1 MTRYV
6 IALDPVTSGT
16 SVALIVEGTETPAVV
31 WIPAPPTNS
40 NRSVAATVRRTV
52 ATADKVMDSV
62 LRGGKPSLVVMMK
75 PLCDDIHS
83 DPSGPRRMMLSGE
96 IMRRLVDADVRV
108 AEVPPMTLTKWVLG
122 QFVPGKK
129 GQELVTKAMK
139 DTFHGID
146 TADLDSQFRWSTVAL
161 AAAGALAVGIPTRI
175 DVTDARLR
183 DLRQMVLPSTWT
195 LPSTAAEWHQR
206 HSIKQEVSA

>member
-31 WIPAPPTNS
+31 WIPAPAANS
-40 NRSVAATVRRTV
+40 NRSIAATVHRTV

-108 AEVPPMTLTKWVLG
+108 AEIPPMTLTKWTLG
-122 QFVPGKK
+122 RFVG
-129 GQELVTKAMK
+129 GTGGRELVTKTVK
-139 DTFHGID
+139 DTFSGID
-146 TADLDSQFRWSTVAL
+146 TTDLDSRFRWSTVAL
-161 AAAGALAVGIPTRI
+161 AAAGALAVGIETRI

-195 LPSTAAEWHQR
+195 LPSTAAEWHQK
-206 HSIKQEVSA
+206 HTHMEVSA

>member
-16 SVALIVEGTETPAVV
+16 SVALIVEGEPTPAVV
-31 WIPAPPTNS
+31 WIPAPPANS
-40 NRSVAATVRRTV
+40 NRAIAATVHRTV
-52 ATADKVMDSV
+52 ETAEGVLDSV
-62 LRGGKPSLVVMMK
+62 LRGGKPTLVVMMK

-108 AEVPPMTLTKWVLG
+108 AEIPPMTLNKWTLG
-122 QFVPGKK
+122 RFVGGTE
-129 GQELVTKAMK
+129 GQKLVTKAVK
-139 DTFHGID
+139 STFHGID
-146 TADLDSQFRWSTVAL
+146 TADLNDKFRWSTVAL
-161 AAAGALAVGIPTRI
+161 AAAGALAVGIETPI
-175 DVTDARLR
+175 EVTDARLR

-195 LPSTAAEWHQR
+195 LPATAIEWHQK
-206 HSIKQEVSA
+206 HMKEEEVA